1 MPLPKEIP
9 ISPQVYSLSKKLKII
24 GELLLFVLIYGTLGH
39 MLIFGLAPF
48 DAFAMTLSTIAF
60 HYEEAPTIIGEAF
73 QVSILLVGA
82 IAFWWV
88 IWTTFDMTIE
98 GKFKQ
103 YFSEVKTMSD
113 ITKLQNHYIIC
124 GSGRV
129 GLHVAKLLAL
139 EKKPFVMIDVHEE
152 DAEAGKKRGFLS
164 IKGDPFDEET
174 LIKCGITRAH
184 GFVAVMGETEKN
196 ILATLMAREFNPK
209 LKIYARTEKE
219 EFVRTLKKVGADHV
233 IMPEAAG
240 ALDIVRAIGRDDKEF
255 KELQAIKTKVGKETI
270 VGGPVTDRIWQR
282 SKL

>member
-1 MPLPKEIP
+1 M
-9 ISPQVYSLSKKLKII
+9 
-24 GELLLFVLIYGTLGH
+24 
-39 MLIFGLAPF
+39 
-48 DAFAMTLSTIAF
+48 
-60 HYEEAPTIIGEAF
+60 
-73 QVSILLVGA
+73 
-82 IAFWWV
+82 
-88 IWTTFDMTIE
+88 
-98 GKFKQ
+98 
-103 YFSEVKTMSD
+103 SE

-139 EKKPFVMIDVHEE
+139 EKKPFVMIDLHED

-184 GFVAVMGETEKN
+184 GFVAVMAETEKN

-219 EFVRTLKKVGADHV
+219 EFVGTLKKVGADHV

-240 ALDIVRAIGRDDKEF
+240 ALDIVRAIGRDDKDF
-255 KELQAIKTKVGKETI
+255 RELQAIKAKVGKETI
-270 VGGPVTDRIWQR
+270 VGGPVTDRIWQK
-282 SKL
+282 SKP